1 MKNQLLMRT
10 VKMESPGDDLYR
22 CSSSETLR
30 WFLSVR
36 SAVSLLILAL
46 GFSSIGMVAL
56 IHRPLPDESFAKS
69 DKSCIAGTWA
79 AFAVSSLF
87 FGGACYDWR
96 RRAAG
101 AGETG
106 PRRQDTVPLRGVN
119 PGC

>member
-1 MKNQLLMRT
+1 MRA
-10 VKMESPGDDLYR
+10 VKIETPEDDLYR

-30 WFLSVR
+30 RFLSVR
-36 SAVSLLILAL
+36 SAITLFVLGL

-69 DKSCIAGTWA
+69 DTSCIAGTWA

-87 FGGACYDWR
+87 FVGAFYDWR
-96 RRAAG
+96 RRSAG

-106 PRRQDTVPLRGVN
+106 ARLQDTVPLQGVN
-119 PGC
+119 PEC